1 MKRQRVK
8 FSLDLYWG
16 NRTYKLKKFID
27 LATFRSYLLRVPVLS
42 APTFQTARNPNLQ
55 VVITHASHVCSQHS
69 FGLPLRM
76 YGMHRTHFDRARFDF
91 LSLVI

>member
-16 NRTYKLKKFID
+16 NRTYKLKKSID
-27 LATFRSYLLRVPVLS
+27 LATFRSYLLRVPVPS

-55 VVITHASHVCSQHS
+55 VVIKHASLVCKHS

-76 YGMHRTHFDRARFDF
+76 YGMHRTHFDRARLDF